1 MNRLFKYIRPYWF
14 LVLISLF
21 LSLIVVVTTLY
32 VPVIIGKCI
41 DILAYQAVD
50 FVKLKNLLTT
60 LAITVCI
67 TVSSQWLQSLI
78 NNHTSYQICR
88 DIRNEA
94 FAKIHQL
101 SLSYLDNHTVG
112 EITNLI
118 INDVDSFN
126 DGLLMGFN
134 TLFISLLTIIGTII
148 YMLNINVSIT
158 LIVCFLTPLSLLV
171 SRYNSSRT
179 HTLFIQQ
186 STLRSDINSYIDEM
200 VSNQKVVDA
209 FNQQNN
215 SQKNLAEINDSYK
228 STSIKAIFFSSLT
241 NPATRVVNA
250 TVYGA
255 IATFG
260 GLIVINNTITIGAL
274 SSFLS
279 YASQYTK
286 PFNEISGVIVEL
298 QNAIVC
304 GNRVFDL
311 INQQDEYDAV
321 SILDQEVEGNISLDG
336 VYFSY
341 IKDRP
346 FIEDLT
352 VNIKKGEKVAI
363 VGPTGC
369 GKTTLINLIM
379 NFYPIDSGSIKI
391 EGVDYSTIS
400 KDSLRENFGMVL
412 QDSWLKNVSIKENLL
427 MAKEDATDEEI
438 ISVCK
443 KCHVHNFIQRLP
455 DGYDT
460 IIKQNDSTIST
471 GQKQLLCIARIML
484 KDPEI
489 LILDEATSNIDTRTE
504 IRIQQ
509 AFDDLMQNKTSII
522 VAHRLSTIQ
531 NADII
536 LVMKDGKIIERGKHQ
551 QLLSQKGFYHK
562 LYNAQFEQ

>member
-171 SRYNSSRT
+171 SRYISSRT
-179 HTLFIQQ
+179 HSLFIQQ

>member
-67 TVSSQWLQSLI
+67 TISSQWLQSLI

-171 SRYNSSRT
+171 SRYISSRT
-179 HTLFIQQ
+179 HSLFIQQ

-311 INQQDEYDAV
+311 IDQQDEYDAV

>member
-14 LVLISLF
+14 LLLISLF

-32 VPVIIGKCI
+32 VPIIIGKCI
-41 DILAYQAVD
+41 DILVYQAVD

-67 TVSSQWLQSLI
+67 TVSSQWLQSMI

-94 FAKIHQL
+94 FEKIHHL
-101 SLSYLDNHTVG
+101 SLSYLDKHTVG
-112 EITNLI
+112 EITNRI

-171 SRYNSSRT
+171 SRYISSRT
-179 HTLFIQQ
+179 HSLFIHQ

-200 VSNQKVVDA
+200 VSNQKVVYA

-215 SQKNLAEINDSYK
+215 SQKNLAEINESYK
-228 STSIKAIFFSSLT
+228 NTSSKAIFFSSLT

-260 GLIVINNTITIGAL
+260 GLIVIKNTITIGAL

-311 INQQDEYDAV
+311 IDQQNEYDAV
-321 SILDQEVEGNISLDG
+321 SILDKEVEGNISLDD

-341 IKDRP
+341 IKEQP

-352 VNIKKGEKVAI
+352 INIEKGEKVAI

-391 EGVDYSTIS
+391 EDVDYSTIS
-400 KDSLRENFGMVL
+400 KNSLRENFGMVL

-427 MAKEDATDEEI
+427 MGKEDATDEEI

-509 AFDDLMQNKTSII
+509 AFDDLMQNKTSLI

>member
-1 MNRLFKYIRPYWF
+1 MNKLFKYIRPYWF

-171 SRYNSSRT
+171 SRYISSRT
-179 HTLFIQQ
+179 HSLFIQQ